1 MNLLE
6 TTIENITYTNI
17 ELSDNKVSYLLL
29 MLKITLNCI
38 KNMTLPN
45 LWVFCRKILQNQK
58 HF

>member
-45 LWVFCRKILQNQK
+45 L
-58 HF
+58 